1 MMQKLIFYTKAL
13 CSLCDD
19 AKALLL
25 MFQREYPFELEE
37 RDIYTNDEWLEK
49 YQLLI
54 PYVQINDST
63 LDCEEINIKSLEQ
76 ILKDN
81 IEKTND

>member
-1 MMQKLIFYTKAL
+1 MQKVIFYTKEI

-25 MFQREYPFELEE
+25 MFQRDYPFELEE
-37 RDIYTNDEWLEK
+37 RDIYTKDEWLEK

-63 LDCEEINIKSLEQ
+63 LDCEEINIDSLEQ
-76 ILKDN
+76 ILKEN
-81 IEKTND
+81 IEKQS

>member
-1 MMQKLIFYTKAL
+1 MQKVIFYTKDI

-54 PYVQINDST
+54 PYVQINDSK
-63 LDCEEINIKSLEQ
+63 LDCEEINIDSLEK
-76 ILKDN
+76 ILKEN
-81 IEKTND
+81 IEKQG

>member
-1 MMQKLIFYTKAL
+1 MLKVIFYTKEV

-25 MFQREYPFELEE
+25 MLQREYPFELEE
-37 RDIYTNDEWLEK
+37 RDIYTNEAWLEK

-54 PYVQINDST
+54 PFVKINDVT
-63 LDCEEINIKSLEQ
+63 LDCEQVNIDSLEQ
-76 ILKDN
+76 ALKQN
-81 IEKTND
+81 V

>member
-1 MMQKLIFYTKAL
+1 MKIMLKVILYTKEV

-19 AKALLL
+19 AKALIL
-25 MFQREYPFELEE
+25 MLQREYPFELEE

-54 PYVQINDST
+54 PFVKINNVT
-63 LDCEEINIKSLEQ
+63 LDCEQVNIDSLEQ
-76 ILKDN
+76 ALKQN
-81 IEKTND
+81 V

>member
-1 MMQKLIFYTKAL
+1 MQKVIFYTKEI

-37 RDIYTNDEWLEK
+37 RDIYTKDEWLEK

-54 PYVQINDST
+54 PYVQINDSA
-63 LDCEEINIKSLEQ
+63 LNCEELNIDSLEQ
-76 ILKDN
+76 LLKDH
-81 IEKTND
+81 IKKQT

>member
-1 MMQKLIFYTKAL
+1 MQKVIFYTKEI

-19 AKALLL
+19 ARALLL

-37 RDIYTNDEWLEK
+37 RDIETNDEWLEK

-54 PYVQINDST
+54 PYVEINDHA
-63 LDCEEINIKSLEQ
+63 LNCEEINIESLEQ
-76 ILKDN
+76 LLKDN
-81 IEKTND
+81 IEKQS

>member
-1 MMQKLIFYTKAL
+1 MQKVIFYTKEI

-37 RDIYTNDEWLEK
+37 RDIYTNDAWLEK

-63 LDCEEINIKSLEQ
+63 LNCEEINIDSLEHL
-76 ILKDN
+76 LKDH
-81 IEKTND
+81 IEKQ

>member
-1 MMQKLIFYTKAL
+1 MQKVIFYTKEI

-25 MFQREYPFELEE
+25 MFQRDYPFELEE

-54 PYVQINDST
+54 PYVQINDNT
-63 LDCEEINIKSLEQ
+63 LNCEEINIDSLEQ
-76 ILKDN
+76 LLKDH
-81 IEKTND
+81 ID